1 MKPLSS
7 CWPSRSVTAPKLQ
20 TSASQNSSSSL
31 TSFSLAP
38 MSLVSGS
45 RGSSCLSRARYS
57 FSRFETSQFWLTG
70 TGCLTLR
77 CTISHRGSTVSSKSS
92 WIVSA
97 LSRRRSG
104 SLSHQDQRS
113 TRQPMSTCSKKTIP
127 QRDTVAGDAT
137 ARSSTSNI
145 IVVTGDSLMISPL
158 FRQSFLFSSMT
169 VFMFS
174 IQTAS
179 TGPSKTSHLR
189 SSVWFLAMSRKSTA
203 TMPSVHSRETS
214 SKQPYRSFAGTDFG
228 LRRAWWTIWVACIV
242 PSFAKSVSAFC
253 SVLRAVVLPLNGR
266 PTSMTLCRTMWHS

>member
-158 FRQSFLFSSMT
+158 FRQSFLLSSRT

-174 IQTAS
+174 IHTAS
-179 TGPSKTSHLR
+179 TGPSRRIHCRWLR
-189 SSVWFLAMSRKSTA
+189 SALAAWRTTSARI
-203 TMPSVHSRETS
+203 PSVHSCVFS
-214 SKQPYRSFAGTDFG
+214 SKSPYS
-228 LRRAWWTIWVACIV
+228 W
-242 PSFAKSVSAFC
+242 P
-253 SVLRAVVLPLNGR
+253 
-266 PTSMTLCRTMWHS
+266 